1 MIRNYNIKIP
11 TILVIFLYRI
21 SIMIVINT
29 SDFIKQIFLKELNTI
44 QYSMS
49 TTGLEPELNFNLYT
63 RRYLK

>member
-21 SIMIVINT
+21 SMIAINT
-29 SDFIKQIFLKELNTI
+29 SNFIKQIFIKELNTI
-44 QYSMS
+44 QYFMS